1 MLNIQQQTES
11 TSVENPHSTH
21 SHDAMSVEFARLDQ
35 LFAKHLY
42 SLRQRGRSPLGDAVG
57 GAVIEEG
64 EAEGLLASLHET
76 HCMSSINAPVPEPWI
91 SPLANLEYTKEL
103 FHLLPAER
111 DMLLLA
117 MAVEVDSRYARLVAF
132 LNDHVAMTRPT
143 VGLTMTLLLPNTDA
157 ARTALLRRLVAN
169 GPLLNNGLLELEG
182 EGPMANR
189 TIRIPDNF
197 WPRLIGIETEARFT
211 LMPLNKVNFDA
222 YETIDNVHGRIA
234 SVTTWRKS
242 QNTDQLLILVSGEPG
257 SGRDT
262 VAQRVAAELNSSAF
276 TIDARAIDIP
286 EHIAGLV
293 RESRWHNACVIV
305 RYAESLS
312 PEAHQILQKRIPT
325 PLIYVSNKDKSDEV
339 LEKLSRP
346 FAEVAIPA
354 HNHDARSKIWR
365 FLANGYS
372 EQLDATALA
381 SRFGFGPGR
390 IKNAIRLA
398 ETFATSSENNHIKQ
412 SDLERICRRMQRAEF
427 GQLAQKL
434 PCPFAV
440 NDIVLPEK
448 TSNELD
454 LICTWAKHGTSLFN
468 EQGIGRNLNTGKGLV
483 CLFSG
488 PPGTGK
494 TMAAQVIGQRIGYDV
509 YRIDLSQVVNK
520 YIGETEKNLSR
531 VFDEAQRSKVILFFD
546 EAETLYGD
554 RSEVKS
560 AQDRFANIE
569 IGYLLQRI
577 ETFEGVAILATNLQK
592 NLDEAFL
599 RRLSITAD
607 FPVPEAAERFLIW
620 NKLLPPESERG
631 SDLDIELLSKH
642 FKIAGGDIRNAIFSA
657 LLLAAEDQSRLGM
670 THLVRGLWRE
680 LQKSGRIVNTAQFGD
695 LQESLI
701 SRVS

>member
-1 MLNIQQQTES
+1 MLNIQQQTRPAS
-11 TSVENPHSTH
+11 KAN
-21 SHDAMSVEFARLDQ
+21 SHLSDSQDAMSIEFARLDK

-76 HCMSSINAPVPEPWI
+76 HCTLPEDVIVPETWT
-91 SPLANLEYTKEL
+91 SPLTNLEHTREL

-111 DMLLLA
+111 DILLLA
-117 MAVEVDSRYARLVAF
+117 LAVEVDSRYARLVAF

-143 VGLTMTLLLPNTDA
+143 VGLAMALLLPNIDA

-169 GPLLNNGLLELEG
+169 GPLLTNGLLELEG
-182 EGPMANR
+182 EGPVANR
-189 TIRIPDNF
+189 TIRVPDNF
-197 WPRLIGIETEARFT
+197 WPRLIGIETETRFSVI
-211 LMPLNKVNFDA
+211 PLNKIDFDA
-222 YETIDNVHGRIA
+222 YETINNINERIT
-234 SVTTWRKS
+234 SVAVWRTTQHS
-242 QNTDQLLILVSGEPG
+242 DQLLIFVSGFPG

-262 VAQRVAAELNSSAF
+262 IAQQVAAKLKPNAI
-276 TIDARAIDIP
+276 TIDARRNDISDHVN
-286 EHIAGLV
+286 ELV

-305 RYAESLS
+305 RHAESLS
-312 PEAHQILQKRIPT
+312 PEAHQTLQRLIPM
-325 PLIYVSNKDKSDEV
+325 PLIYVRDNDKGDEL
-339 LEKLSRP
+339 LEKSNRP
-346 FAEVAIPA
+346 FIEIAIPA
-354 HNHDARSKIWR
+354 YDYAARSKIWQC
-365 FLANGYS
+365 LTSGYS
-372 EQLDATALA
+372 ESLDATALA

-398 ETFATSSENNHIKQ
+398 ETFATSAGGNQIKQ
-412 SDLERICRRMQRAEF
+412 SDLELTCRRMQGAEF

-440 NDIVLPEK
+440 NDIILPEK
-448 TSNELD
+448 TSAELD
-454 LICTWAKHGTSLFN
+454 LICTWAKHGAGLFN

-531 VFDEAQRSKVILFFD
+531 VFNEAQRSKVILFFD

-599 RRLSITAD
+599 RRLSITAN

-620 NKLLPPESERG
+620 NKLLPPESQRDN
-631 SDLDIELLSKH
+631 DLDIEMLSKH

-670 THLVRGLWRE
+670 KHLVRGLWRE
-680 LQKSGRIVNTAQFGD
+680 LQKSGRIVDMSQFGNW
-695 LQESLI
+695 QKII
-701 SRVS
+701 SGIS